1 MAAIVFDCDGVLV
14 NTEILAA
21 EAYRVVYARHGLT
34 LDPQAFQKM
43 LGLKQADI
51 LKTLTGTEGGRLP
64 ADAEPELSAK
74 ISELISKRVAAT
86 PGIAEMLRATEIPF
100 CVASSSDVARI
111 RLSLGVS
118 GLLPHFEGRIFSSSM
133 VKRGKPAP
141 DLFLYAATQLGAAP
155 SDCVVFEDSI
165 AGITAAKAAG
175 MYPVGYLGGG
185 HLPSDHAKKLSAA
198 GAEAII
204 SDWSEAPALIAG
216 LG

>member
-1 MAAIVFDCDGVLV
+1 MAITRATTEVGVFASFDPGMIDL
-14 NTEILAA
+14 TRSQAA
-21 EAYRVVYARHGLT
+21 AVR
-34 LDPQAFQKM
+34 D
-43 LGLKQADI
+43 
-51 LKTLTGTEGGRLP
+51 LKTYLDFAARGTVALGEAVRRAGTEDY
-64 ADAEPELSAK
+64 ANDFEQS
-74 ISELISKRVAAT
+74 
-86 PGIAEMLRATEIPF
+86 IAEMLRATEIPF

-141 DLFLYAATQLGAAP
+141 DLFLHAAAQLGAAP

-185 HLPSDHAKKLSAA
+185 HLPADHAKKLSAA
-198 GAEAII
+198 GAKAII